1 MSEGRAR
8 LDNVDWDDMPPTT
21 KAFCSFWQRFLCAL
35 ADCQVDKKRTCIWRF
50 GILDSLIL
58 LLHPLF
64 GKTNWIQK
72 LEWHHKKLKANFF
85 NTALEHFADIMA
97 APEQWSKKTLL
108 ITLKDDNNCGASS
121 QPDFILNYFLSN
133 FLSNYLFPPS
143 PADRLEQL
151 MSPCHTNK
159 KFSIFCSHFKEDIY
173 ALVLK
178 YEEVLKK
185 PISSDLGTSAGE

>member
-1 MSEGRAR
+1 
-8 LDNVDWDDMPPTT
+8 
-21 KAFCSFWQRFLCAL
+21 
-35 ADCQVDKKRTCIWRF
+35 
-50 GILDSLIL
+50 
-58 LLHPLF
+58 
-64 GKTNWIQK
+64 
-72 LEWHHKKLKANFF
+72 
-85 NTALEHFADIMA
+85 MA

>member
-8 LDNVDWDDMPPTT
+8 HNNVDWDDMPPTR
-21 KAFCSFWQRFLCAL
+21 KAFCSFVQRFLFAL

-72 LEWHHKKLKANFF
+72 LELHHKNLKANFF

-97 APEQWSKKTLL
+97 APEQWSK
-108 ITLKDDNNCGASS
+108 I
-121 QPDFILNYFLSN
+121 N
-133 FLSNYLFPPS
+133 FLLHFRMALIVGFPPRLTLFHFPFPPS
-143 PADRLEQL
+143 PAGRLEQL
-151 MSPCHTNK
+151 
-159 KFSIFCSHFKEDIY
+159 
-173 ALVLK
+173 
-178 YEEVLKK
+178 K
-185 PISSDLGTSAGE
+185 PP